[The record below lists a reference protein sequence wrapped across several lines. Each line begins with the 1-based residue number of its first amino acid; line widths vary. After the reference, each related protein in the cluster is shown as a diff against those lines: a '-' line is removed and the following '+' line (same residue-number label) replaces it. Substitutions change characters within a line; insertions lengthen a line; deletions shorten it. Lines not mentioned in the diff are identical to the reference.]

1 MKKKWIIMIIAA
13 VVIAAILIIILSK
26 IDTDITKI
34 TATESSLNGN
44 WIDGADEFRFD
55 NENWESWNEG
65 TFGIRGKKTTEND
78 SITLTITEVY
88 NGFEWESYPEE
99 SQAGT
104 FFINGNTLELTF
116 NSETRTFIKK

>member
-1 MKKKWIIMIIAA
+1 MIIAA

-34 TATESSLNGN
+34 TAADSSLNGN